1 MLSGSESNVGAV
13 VAILVAQGFVCGGLS
28 GTIAGAKGYEAGT
41 WFFGGFLF
49 GPLGLIAAA
58 GLPTKA
64 SREFFLT
71 RKCGACA
78 EAVRIESKRCRHCG
92 EPGTARDT
100 DDAISDSIKQDHE
113 HRVAAMAIV
122 KTLPKDSQEL
132 HLTAMLALRDHDS
145 EIAVLAAQHL
155 VELGAPA
162 GLVAVF
168 RSGYSTEAALAKLK
182 ALGDRNLIPIFQ
194 EALESPLQE
203 YAIDGLA
210 SFGGDPLLTLLR
222 EPGFGSKQLRKAIC
236 KRLERI

>member
-1 MLSGSESNVGAV
+1 MLAGSESNIGTV
-13 VAILVAQGFVCGGLS
+13 VAIIVAQGFVCGGLS
-28 GTIAGAKGYEAGT
+28 STLAGAKGHDSGA
-41 WFFGGFLF
+41 WFLGWFLF

-58 GLPTKA
+58 GLPIKT
-64 SREFFLT
+64 SRESFLT

-92 EPGTARDT
+92 EPAAARDT
-100 DDAISDSIKQDHE
+100 DDAISASIKQDHQ
-113 HRVAAMAIV
+113 HRVAAMALV
-122 KTLPKDSQEL
+122 KTLPKDSQEV
-132 HLTAMLALRDHDS
+132 HLTAMLALRDADS
-145 EIAVLAAQHL
+145 EIATQAALRL

-168 RSGYSTEAALAKLK
+168 RSGYATEGALTKLK

-194 EALESPLQE
+194 EALEGPLQE
-203 YAIDGLA
+203 HAIDGLA
-210 SFGGDPLLTLLR
+210 SFGDDPLLTLLR